1 MHAKQAS
8 FKIRCG
14 WPARMKGWVE
24 VEGRRNEETI
34 AQRDWGVDGRMNTCM
49 REGWDRSLA
58 QLPWDLWKWTKELTD
73 IWEYPLFFPEKRKNV
88 WISKKRYSLFYHVP
102 WSSPWKRADFKGHPL
117 PSTHITETEMKAKNS
132 LSRTKDADENNPWAA
147 NNLKRILGHR
157 TFLVHT
163 KQKFSHKKFRLNT
176 YTPNHS

>member
-1 MHAKQAS
+1 MSEFQK
-8 FKIRCG
+8 KIFLILPRAMIQSLEKSRLR
-14 WPARMKGWVE
+14 AR
-24 VEGRRNEETI
+24 
-34 AQRDWGVDGRMNTCM
+34 
-49 REGWDRSLA
+49 
-58 QLPWDLWKWTKELTD
+58 
-73 IWEYPLFFPEKRKNV
+73 
-88 WISKKRYSLFYHVP
+88 
-102 WSSPWKRADFKGHPL
+102 PL

-163 KQKFSHKKFRLNT
+163 KHKFSHKKFRLNT